1 MDAAASH
8 MMLHCAFDSC
18 LSMSDMEIER
28 RPYHR
33 NCSCALH
40 KPKDSRPAACFR
52 HGNVAFSKKGS
63 WSDCSITLSSP
74 KISSQSLFLSVHLQK
89 TEHFTFKFTNKIEG
103 QQFMPTCDKEFIA
116 KDNSLCLHVSNEI
129 FARYQNHWTISHP
142 KHNTKITETST
153 YKFKEKETSKIM
165 DAVSGH
171 MLPQYVFDSSL
182 SLSDM
187 DIERRPY
194 HRNCSCALHK
204 PKDARPR
211 ACFQHGNVAFS
222 KIQSWIDCSMS
233 VAATKSSSQSL
244 FNSDLSGKNRD
255 KDGLLL
261 LRNKG
266 IHGISSG
273 R

>member
-74 KISSQSLFLSVHLQK
+74 KISSQSLFLSVHLQ
-89 TEHFTFKFTNKIEG
+89 
-103 QQFMPTCDKEFIA
+103 
-116 KDNSLCLHVSNEI
+116 
-129 FARYQNHWTISHP
+129 
-142 KHNTKITETST
+142 ITETST